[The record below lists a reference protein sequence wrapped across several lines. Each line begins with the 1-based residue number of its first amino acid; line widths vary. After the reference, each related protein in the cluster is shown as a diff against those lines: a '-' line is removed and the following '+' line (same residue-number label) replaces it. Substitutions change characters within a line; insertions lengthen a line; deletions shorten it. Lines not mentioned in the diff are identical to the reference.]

1 MEQVGIGLIL
11 LSFISIALWIYAIA
25 DIVEGSLSGNSSK
38 IMWLIVVIIFPIFGA
53 ILYLLI
59 GRK

>member
-1 MEQVGIGLIL
+1 MEQFGIGLIL
-11 LSFISIALWIYAIA
+11 LSIISIALWVYAIA
-25 DIVEGSLSGNSSK
+25 DIVRGSLSGNSSK
-38 IMWLIVVIIFPIFGA
+38 IMWLIVVIIFPILGA